1 MGEEGRISSW
11 AGASTLPTYPMC
23 TGGERVEAVPGDPF
37 KADDR
42 RLLAPVTGEE

>member
-1 MGEEGRISSW
+1 
-11 AGASTLPTYPMC
+11 MC
-23 TGGERVEAVPGDPF
+23 TGGERVEAASGDSF